1 MVGAGYRIRQLSL
14 NQEGMGMSTADRSGA
29 VLRRDVGLLPLFMVS
44 AGSVIGSGW
53 LLGTLNA
60 SKVAGAAAIISWI
73 ICVILLIGIALIYS
87 ELGSAY
93 PISGSTAR
101 FTWIHAGTLGGFFA
115 GTYSYLQAMAVAPI
129 EVEATL
135 GYLDAKVWHGLVNAQ
150 GLLTGKGLVVAIAFM
165 FFFTA
170 VNLVGIRWM
179 ARTNTVMTWWKIAV
193 PIVTIIFIATKV
205 FHSSNF
211 STGGFFQY
219 GIKGVFIALPLGVLF
234 ALEGFEQAAQ
244 LAGEAR
250 NPRRDVP
257 IAVVGSMLMG
267 AAIYMLLQVTFTAA
281 VNPADIQHGWANPFG
296 NAGTFGPYYTLATA
310 AGLGWLGTI
319 LIIDAV
325 ISPAGTGLVYISSAS
340 RLSYSLGKTR
350 YVPPV
355 FSAIDRRG
363 VPWFS
368 IIFGG
373 VFGCILFLPFGS
385 WAALVG
391 AITAASSFMYS
402 FAPVAAVSLRKSDPD
417 RIRPYKAPILHIIA
431 PFSFA
436 VSGLIIY
443 WSGTANVIKLD
454 LAVVFFLVLYVIA
467 RRIDPNQAPLDFR
480 AGSFAIP
487 WIIGLTIFSI
497 FGGSYVGGISNAASG
512 GFDTFLGIKI
522 HHHLPFWWDI
532 GAIAVFALIVFYY
545 GVNSRL
551 SPEKVLA
558 NAEEAQ
564 RDANQEEEVMGAAA
578 H

>member
-1 MVGAGYRIRQLSL
+1 MSAPVG
-14 NQEGMGMSTADRSGA
+14 RSEA
-29 VLRRDVGLLPLFMVS
+29 PATLRRDVGLLPLFMVS

-60 SKVAGAAAIISWI
+60 SKVAGAAAIVSWVI
-73 ICVILLIGIALIYS
+73 GAILLIGIALIYA
-87 ELGSAY
+87 ELGSTY

-135 GYLDAKVWHGLVNAQ
+135 GYLSAKVWHGLVNPTT
-150 GLLTGKGLVVAIAFM
+150 GLLTGKGLVVAILFM
-165 FFFTA
+165 FVFTA
-170 VNLVGIRWM
+170 VNLIGIRWM
-179 ARTNTVMTWWKIAV
+179 ARTNTVATWWKIAV
-193 PIVTIIFIATKV
+193 PIATIIFIITKV
-205 FHSSNF
+205 FHSANF
-211 STGGFFQY
+211 TAGGGFAPY
-219 GIKGVFIALPLGVLF
+219 GLKGIFIALPLGVVF

-267 AAIYMLLQVTFTAA
+267 AAIYMMLQVTFTGALD
-281 VNPADIQHGWANPFG
+281 PANIAHGWTNPFG
-296 NAGTFGPYYTLATA
+296 NAGEFGPYYTLATA

-325 ISPAGTGLVYISSAS
+325 ISPAGTGLVYVSAAS
-340 RLSYSLGKTR
+340 RLSYSLAKTR

-355 FSAIDRRG
+355 FAAIDRRG

-417 RIRPYKAPILHIIA
+417 RVRPYRAPILNIIA
-431 PFSFA
+431 PFSFI
-436 VSGLIIY
+436 VSGFIIY

-454 LAVVFFLVLYVIA
+454 LAVIFFLILYVIA
-467 RRIDPNQAPLDFR
+467 RRLDPNQAPLDFR

-512 GFDTFLGIKI
+512 GYATIFGAKLGV
-522 HHHLPFWWDI
+522 HMPFGWDLLYI
-532 GAIAVFALIVFYY
+532 GIFSLIVYYY

-551 SPEKVLA
+551 SPQRVQA
-558 NAEEAQ
+558 NAEEAAA
-564 RDANQEEEVMGAAA
+564 DANQEEEVMGASP